1 MNEEFICR
9 HRNNIQFKKYKK
21 TIVIWKRDCN
31 STHNNVLKNNIVV
44 KQDNRILAELDYPRT
59 TGSGATSTSVIGPS
73 IYSISNAVVTSPSCH
88 VLPNIDSALG
98 ITGNLAPANN
108 VSDLA
113 SSALGS
119 WTGPRL
125 TTTNAQQQ
133 INNLM
138 PSISQV

>member
-1 MNEEFICR
+1 MWI
-9 HRNNIQFKKYKK
+9 RN
-21 TIVIWKRDCN
+21 CN
-31 STHNNVLKNNIVV
+31 STHINVINKNNFVI

-73 IYSISNAVVTSPSCH
+73 VYSISNAVVTSPSCH
-88 VLPNIDSALG
+88 VLPNIDSTLG
-98 ITGNLAPANN
+98 ITGNLAPASN
-108 VSDLA
+108 VSDIA
-113 SSALGS
+113 NSALGHVS
-119 WTGPRL
+119 WAGPRL